1 MPDNDSIPE
10 KYDRLIEDFKHL
22 EEEVKR
28 IRRALEI
35 KEIELKAVLAQ
46 SHEITNTDVLTF
58 LPNRRKIIVD
68 LQEEV
73 IRATRYNTPLSISM
87 VDIDHFKNVNDTY
100 GHAAGDETLRTIA
113 ARLREQIR
121 HPDTLGRY
129 GGEEFLIVLPNS
141 EIKAAVEQASRL
153 CGNIR
158 GLQIEATEQK
168 QISVTFSIGVAQ
180 YKIGHENWEQFLH
193 RADTAMY
200 QAKNDGRD
208 QWSVA
213 ERGEDESPLA

>member
-1 MPDNDSIPE
+1 LGGAVPDNNSIPE

-28 IRRALEI
+28 FRRALEI

-87 VDIDHFKNVNDTY
+87 VDIDDFKNVNDTY
-100 GHAAGDETLRTIA
+100 GHAAGDETLRTIG

-141 EIKAAVEQASRL
+141 ELKAAVEQASRL
-153 CGNIR
+153 CDKIR
-158 GLQIEATEQK
+158 GLQIEATDEK
-168 QISVTFSIGVAQ
+168 KISVTLSIGVAQ
-180 YKIGHENWEQFLH
+180 FKIGEENWEQLLH

-200 QAKNDGRD
+200 AAKNNGRD
-208 QWSVA
+208 QWA
-213 ERGEDESPLA
+213 TAQE

>member
-1 MPDNDSIPE
+1 VPDNEDLHE
-10 KYDRLIEDFKHL
+10 KYERLIGDFQQM
-22 EEEVKR
+22 EEELKR
-28 IRRALEI
+28 TKRALEI

-73 IRATRYNTPLSISM
+73 IRSTRYGTPLSISI

-100 GHAAGDETLRTIA
+100 GHTTGDETLRTIG

-141 EIKAAVEQASRL
+141 ELKAAVEQANRL
-153 CGNIR
+153 CQHVRTLRIESEN
-158 GLQIEATEQK
+158 QIF
-168 QISVTFSIGVAQ
+168 SVTISIGVAQ
-180 YKIGHENWEQFLH
+180 FRIAQENWEQLLH

-200 QAKNDGRD
+200 AAKNNGRD
-208 QWSVA
+208 QWAVA
-213 ERGEDESPLA
+213 EE